1 VPPFFPKLKPTK
13 AGFLFR
19 FVAMVGGLRAMFQH
33 KVNNRNTATMDMID
47 DRYSRTGEIIFAAV
61 ALTALSDFLLFD
73 GHFGLSLVLLGLAS
87 ALVAL
92 TVNRACGIPRLTL
105 GATAYTLAIL
115 PILENISLLSVS
127 VFLVLSA
134 IGTLIISDNLRIGVF
149 DTIWRIVRFF
159 LTIPGRSTIDLFRWR
174 KLAKAVGAPV
184 LRFAKFGVWIMPL
197 AIGLVFLALFEDANP
212 VIAAFIAKIDMWYLL
227 RMFDIERLL
236 FWAIMFVL
244 IWPFLRARLPDRKVK
259 AVAATTT
266 ETAKVEGDG
275 ETLESILFGPAA
287 ILRSLLVFN
296 GLFALQSVLDATYLI
311 GGVSLPEGMTYAQYA
326 HRGAYPL
333 IVTALLAAGFVL
345 IALREGSA
353 ARDNA
358 LIRGLVYAWVAQ
370 NVFLV
375 LSSIL
380 RLDLYVG
387 TYGLTYWRVSAFIW
401 MGLVALGLLSIIW
414 RIWAKKSAEWLV
426 GLNIAVGALV
436 VYAACFV
443 NFGSLIAQTNIDLG
457 QKDYHYISNIGAPA
471 VPAMDRLIKQG
482 NNTSLFYHWSV
493 GESNS
498 VSLVQW
504 RALTA
509 NQFSND
515 YKQWRSW
522 TLRNWRLKRYLEQ
535 RPEVISKSRQHD
547 PQSRR

>member
-1 VPPFFPKLKPTK
+1 ML
-13 AGFLFR
+13 
-19 FVAMVGGLRAMFQH
+19 GGLRAMFQH

-105 GATAYTLAIL
+105 GTAVYTLALL

-134 IGTLIISDNLRIGVF
+134 IGTLIISDNLRIGVS
-149 DTIWRIVRFF
+149 DAIWRIVRFF
-159 LTIPGRSTIDLFRWR
+159 LTIPARSTIDIVRWR
-174 KLAKAVGAPV
+174 ATAKAVGAPV
-184 LRFAKFGVWIMPL
+184 LKFAKFGVWIMPL

-212 VIAAFIAKIDMWYLL
+212 IIAAFIAKIDMWFLW
-227 RMFDIERLL
+227 RMFDVVRLL

-244 IWPFLRARLPDRKVK
+244 IWPFLRARLPRRKVK
-259 AVAATTT
+259 AVAAAASETVQT
-266 ETAKVEGDG
+266 EPNG

-311 GGVSLPEGMTYAQYA
+311 GGVALPDDMTYAEYA

-333 IVTALLAAGFVL
+333 IITALLAAAFVL

-353 ARDNA
+353 ARDSA

-370 NVFLV
+370 NVLLV

-387 TYGLTYWRVSAFIW
+387 TYGLTYWRVSALIW

-426 GLNIAVGALV
+426 GTNLAASALV
-436 VYAACFV
+436 LYVSCFV
-443 NFGSLIAQTNIDLG
+443 NFGSLIAHTNINVGQRDLR
-457 QKDYHYISNIGAPA
+457 YIVDIGASALPA
-471 VPAMDRLIKQG
+471 IDGFLKSNADAQSHTVYQG
-482 NNTSLFYHWSV
+482 DYREEVKLYT
-493 GESNS
+493 
-498 VSLVQW
+498 W
-504 RALTA
+504 RYRVEAGFLA
-509 NQFSND
+509 RH
-515 YKQWRSW
+515 KQWRLWS
-522 TLRNWRLKRYLEQ
+522 LRNWRLKRYLEQ
-535 RPEVISKSRQHD
+535 TPEVISKAPQHD
-547 PQSRR
+547 PQSRQ